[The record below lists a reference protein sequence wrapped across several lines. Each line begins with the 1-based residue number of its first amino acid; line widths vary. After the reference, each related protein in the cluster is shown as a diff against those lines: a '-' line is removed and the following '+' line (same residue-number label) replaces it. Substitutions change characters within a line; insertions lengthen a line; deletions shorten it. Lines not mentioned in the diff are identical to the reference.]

1 MENGKLLR
9 RLKVYLPLAAL
20 FAILVLLMPRSG
32 NFNYDYRKGAPWM
45 YETLVADFDFP
56 VLKTQEELQEERDL
70 AASSV
75 IPYYIYSENIASALQ
90 TTALSESESSFSR
103 RSSALSLL

>member
-32 NFNYDYRKGAPWM
+32 NFNY
-45 YETLVADFDFP
+45 
-56 VLKTQEELQEERDL
+56 
-70 AASSV
+70 
-75 IPYYIYSENIASALQ
+75 PYLDDARIFAKSYYL
-90 TTALSESESSFSR
+90 
-103 RSSALSLL
+103 

>member
-1 MENGKLLR
+1 
-9 RLKVYLPLAAL
+9 
-20 FAILVLLMPRSG
+20 
-32 NFNYDYRKGAPWM
+32 M

-75 IPYYIYSENIASALQ
+75 IPYYIYSENIASERADAVRQ
-90 TTALSESESSFSR
+90 GSGRTVFSGSFFIHFAHG
-103 RSSALSLL
+103 RS